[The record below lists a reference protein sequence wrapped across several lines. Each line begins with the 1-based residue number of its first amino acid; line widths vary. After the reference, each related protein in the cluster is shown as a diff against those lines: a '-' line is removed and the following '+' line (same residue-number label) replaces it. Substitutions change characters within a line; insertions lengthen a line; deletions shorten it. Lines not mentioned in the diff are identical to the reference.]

1 MSKVDSK
8 LRSDSRRSNK
18 LGCIGLEARFF
29 FSIKIYLVSDIK
41 LLCIVKFIAFP
52 VPIISLKDTISLL
65 NRPWMLPSSIVC
77 VKTKEIYWTGMCWR
91 ANILRWLYI
100 HSEINHWAF
109 NLGIFIWNKTIRD
122 EKGVEVPENFI
133 LKSLESCFMICAR
146 YFEPHSNFEQIKTM
160 TTTGAALSNDY
171 NGWRCRTTTLDDGE
185 EWGL

>member
-1 MSKVDSK
+1 MVFFD
-8 LRSDSRRSNK
+8 
-18 LGCIGLEARFF
+18 ARFI
-29 FSIKIYLVSDIK
+29 SIKIYLESDIK

-122 EKGVEVPENFI
+122 EKGVEVPENF
-133 LKSLESCFMICAR
+133 
-146 YFEPHSNFEQIKTM
+146 M
-160 TTTGAALSNDY
+160 TIMGEDVGRLRWMMVKNED
-171 NGWRCRTTTLDDGE
+171 CRLVM
-185 EWGL
+185 